1 MIGGDIWWEA
11 LELCVVDGV
20 ELLEIKE
27 FLMDGR
33 ERVGECG
40 KFVESKGLEE
50 DIDELGV
57 TALQLCLEPLYTN
70 GPVDICS
77 IHKDKEG

>member
-1 MIGGDIWWEA
+1 
-11 LELCVVDGV
+11 V

-57 TALQLCLEPLYTN
+57 VCCGILCTL
-70 GPVDICS
+70 
-77 IHKDKEG
+77 